1 MTRFQNPEVLTR
13 FQNAKAMTR
22 LQVQYPTKLIFILY
36 AFPEVLRC
44 SRYVNT
50 YALMDGTHKNDSR
63 QRVQI
68 GV

>member
-13 FQNAKAMTR
+13 FQNAKAMTGF
-22 LQVQYPTKLIFILY
+22 QVQYSTKLNFILY

-50 YALMDGTHKNDSR
+50 YALTDCKNDSR
-63 QRVQI
+63 RRVQI